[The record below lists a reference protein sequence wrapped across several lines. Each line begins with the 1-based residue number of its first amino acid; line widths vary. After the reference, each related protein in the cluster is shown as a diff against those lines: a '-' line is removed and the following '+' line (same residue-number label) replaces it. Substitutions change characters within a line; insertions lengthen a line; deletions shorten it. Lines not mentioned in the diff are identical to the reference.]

1 MTLWESTQGKTKD
14 QKGLRYAEVIEPTG
28 RNDQARDAKPLMNHR
43 NWSREGNTGQIFT
56 L

>member
-28 RNDQARDAKPLMNHR
+28 RERSSPRRKTIDESQKLK
-43 NWSREGNTGQIFT
+43 
-56 L
+56 